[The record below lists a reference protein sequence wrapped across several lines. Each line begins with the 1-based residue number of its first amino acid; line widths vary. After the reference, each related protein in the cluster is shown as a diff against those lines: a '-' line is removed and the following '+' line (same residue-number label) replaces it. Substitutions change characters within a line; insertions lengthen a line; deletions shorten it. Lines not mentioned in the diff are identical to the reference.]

1 MTNKK
6 TNSLY
11 GIYKSAQ
18 GKTPLKSLPRTVK
31 IYQRLKM
38 SVFCKLIKHLKRLL
52 NKLLTAFG

>member
-18 GKTPLKSLPRTVK
+18 GKTPKQSLPRMLK
-31 IYQRLKM
+31 NYCRLKM